1 MNKSEF
7 NALTN
12 DFFATQIDN
21 VSNEGMDQ
29 VLAKYGLTVE
39 DSILNQV
46 TAEAEK
52 WISNYSSNL
61 ASINQ
66 SNQERMVSLL
76 LASLTQKYNIVLGKD
91 IKKGKDGSVE
101 FVSPELLNRLA
112 ADSSPKVVDLMVAE
126 GILRENS
133 QNPYKL
139 LEKDLGAPFFSSLK
153 ALTKQRI
160 DNIDDAHAIHYLNII
175 LDNIS
180 ERHPWLLFDQF
191 PHRFMVSVYGERLKR
206 IANGISVPT
215 ADFDGESC
223 LFMAIEDVLAALGK
237 PGRSYDPETDDMV
250 IRRTDILILG
260 KVWLEGK
267 IPFGEGQSTHDYLER
282 REYN

>member
-21 VSNEGMDQ
+21 VSNEEMDQ

-160 DNIDDAHAIHYLNII
+160 NNIDDAHAIHYLNII
-175 LDNIS
+175 LDIAVPY
-180 ERHPWLLFDQF
+180 RVQCIVHP
-191 PHRFMVSVYGERLKR
+191 E
-206 IANGISVPT
+206 
-215 ADFDGESC
+215 
-223 LFMAIEDVLAALGK
+223 
-237 PGRSYDPETDDMV
+237 
-250 IRRTDILILG
+250 
-260 KVWLEGK
+260 
-267 IPFGEGQSTHDYLER
+267 
-282 REYN
+282 